1 MPVFREGERYQNS
14 YLIEKVIPFFDGEL
28 AIARYNSKR
37 YYLQSALMLKPVP
50 SHAIQQYLSLDH
62 PLVIPY
68 IDVFTEDEYLVFVR
82 DYQPIR
88 PLPRVIQDQGVT
100 EEQFIRWAK
109 QLVDLEDHLRDRHVP
124 MYIQKDPRNIGVT
137 NDGNLQVIFCG
148 LRQIT
153 SYETTVDWGM
163 FFVSLLCGYL
173 PEGNLQQT
181 ISQLEVSKPLVHV
194 IEKSLNSYQTNR
206 IRSIL
211 DRYES
216 GIREETNNRLSSD
229 FQTSSLLDLFIQQQK
244 EPISRNR
251 IGEREFDMLK
261 VDFNFGIRG
270 RERERNM
277 ANLSSLEDVRK
288 RYARLEQ
295 ESLGNYRNQLLAQER
310 DLLTNYKQELQ
321 RRQQELLEKQRLEL
335 ERQERE
341 QLRKLK
347 EEYERK
353 QREQLMQSLIKQEQL
368 AWEQRLSALIEQ
380 EKQAFEKRRQEMIE
394 RLNKRYEEKE
404 KELLEKQKKEYQL
417 RRKERI
423 IEQNKE
429 LDYLFE
435 DLQDEALSLDL
446 EQFGTG
452 LPEVEQEPM
461 LNINT
466 RSVRIDSS
474 DQSLFEQ
481 PLEQAAEQPAAQPS
495 PEPEPEKKKEKKK
508 KKSKFREMWS
518 F

>member
-1 MPVFREGERYQNS
+1 MEARTVPVFREGERYQNS

-28 AIARYNSKR
+28 AIAQYNSKR

-82 DYQPIR
+82 DYLPIR
-88 PLPRVIQDQGVT
+88 PLPRVIQEQGVS
-100 EEQFIRWAK
+100 EEKFIQWAK
-109 QLVDLEDHLRDRHVP
+109 QLVDLEDHLRDLHIP
-124 MYIQKDPRNIGVT
+124 MYLQKDPRNIGVT
-137 NDGNLQVIFCG
+137 SDGNLQVIFCG

-181 ISQLEVSKPLVHV
+181 INSLEVSKPLVRV

-206 IRSIL
+206 IRSLL
-211 DRYES
+211 DRYEN

-229 FQTSSLLDLFIQQQK
+229 FQTSSLLDLFMQQQK

-251 IGEREFDMLK
+251 IGERDFDMLK

-277 ANLSSLEDVRK
+277 PNLSSLEDVRK

-353 QREQLMQSLIKQEQL
+353 QREQLMETLIKQEQL
-368 AWEQRLSALIEQ
+368 AWEQRLNALIEK

-394 RLNKRYEEKE
+394 RLNKRYAEKE
-404 KELLEKQKKEYQL
+404 KELLEKQKKQYQL

-423 IEQNKE
+423 IEQSRE
-429 LDYLFE
+429 LDYLF
-435 DLQDEALSLDL
+435 QDVQEEALSLDL

-452 LPEVEQEPM
+452 LPEMEPEPT

-466 RSVRIDSS
+466 RSVRIESTDP
-474 DQSLFEQ
+474 SLFEQ
-481 PLEQAAEQPAAQPS
+481 PEEKP
-495 PEPEPEKKKEKKK
+495 PEEPTENKKDQKKKK